1 MKKVFIVSIFTSD
14 FSISHIKVF
23 NSLEG
28 AIKHTMDYNKNI
40 NKYNDDILHPLDAT
54 IVNKLKPMAVLVNC
68 DGIWCNMCC
77 ELPIADVIYEV
88 TITEDILR
96 D

>member
-14 FSISHIKVF
+14 FSISHIKAF

-28 AIKHTMDYNKNI
+28 AIKYTMDYNKNV
-40 NKYNDDILHPLDAT
+40 NKYTDGMLHPLDAI
-54 IVNKLKPMAVLVNC
+54 IVDKLKPMAVLVNC
-68 DGIWCNMCC
+68 DGIWCNMSC

-88 TITEDILR
+88 TITEDVLE

>member
-23 NSLEG
+23 NSLFG
-28 AIKHTMDYNKNI
+28 AFKHILDYNKNI
-40 NKYNDDILHPLDAT
+40 NKYNDNILHPLDAT
-54 IVNKLKPMAVLVNC
+54 IVNKLKPMAVLINRN
-68 DGIWCNMCC
+68 GIWCDMSC

-88 TITEDILR
+88 TITEDVLE

>member
-23 NSLEG
+23 NSLWG
-28 AIKHTMDYNKNI
+28 AFNHVMDYNKNI
-40 NKYNDDILHPLDAT
+40 NKYNEDILHPLDAA
-54 IVNKLKPMAVLVNC
+54 IVNKLKPMAVLINRG
-68 DGIWCNMCC
+68 GIWCNMSC

-88 TITEDILR
+88 TITEDVLE

>member
-14 FSISHIKVF
+14 FSISHIKAF

-28 AIKHTMDYNKNI
+28 AIKHTMNYNKNA
-40 NKYNDDILHPLDAT
+40 NKYTDDVLHPLDAV

-68 DGIWCNMCC
+68 DGVWCNMSCY
-77 ELPIADVIYEV
+77 LPIADVIYEV
-88 TITEDILR
+88 TITEDVLQ

>member
-14 FSISHIKVF
+14 FSISHIKIF
-23 NSLEG
+23 NSLWG
-28 AIKHTMDYNKNI
+28 AVKYTMDFNKNI
-40 NKYNDDILHPLDAT
+40 NKYNDNILHPLDAT
-54 IVNKLKPMAVLVNC
+54 IVKRLKPMAVLINRNGV
-68 DGIWCNMCC
+68 WCNMSC

-88 TITEDILR
+88 TITEDILQ

>member
-14 FSISHIKVF
+14 FSISHIKPF

-28 AIKHTMDYNKNI
+28 AIKHTMNFYK
-40 NKYNDDILHPLDAT
+40 DIDKDLIHPLDLIT
-54 IVNKLKPMAVLVNC
+54 IKNLKPMKVLVNSN
-68 DGIWCNMCC
+68 GIWCNMCC
-77 ELPIADVIYEV
+77 ELPIANVIYEV
-88 TITEDILR
+88 TITEDVLQ